1 MLSLV
6 VIIGVG
12 NLLHGDD
19 GIGIAV
25 ARGLQGQVSSE
36 VAIHE
41 EPGDGLRL
49 LETWRGASSIVLID
63 AMRSGAL
70 PGTTR
75 RFDVRQERLP
85 FPHFASSTHAFGV
98 PQAIELA
105 RALDQ
110 LPPRFVVFGIE
121 GESFELGSALSYRA
135 RRAVDEV
142 VTTIQAEVD
151 RIVGQPVG

>member
-1 MLSLV
+1 MPSRV

-70 PGTTR
+70 PGTIR
-75 RFDVRQERLP
+75 RFDVHQERLP
-85 FPHFASSTHAFGV
+85 FPHFANSTHAFGV

-121 GESFELGSALSYRA
+121 GEDFELGAPLSDRSK
-135 RRAVDEV
+135 RAVDEV
-142 VTTIQAEVD
+142 VTRILADVD
-151 RIVGQPVG
+151 RMVAQPIG

>member
-1 MLSLV
+1 MPSRV
-6 VIIGVG
+6 IIIGVG

-25 ARGLQGQVSSE
+25 ARALQGQVSSE

-41 EPGDGLRL
+41 ETGDGLRL

-70 PGTTR
+70 PGTIR
-75 RFDVRQERLP
+75 RFDVHQERLP
-85 FPHFASSTHAFGV
+85 FLHFANSTHAFGV

-110 LPPRFVVFGIE
+110 LPRKFVVFGIE
-121 GESFELGSALSYRA
+121 GEDFKLGAPLSVQRS
-135 RRAVDEV
+135 VHEV
-142 VTTIQAEVD
+142 VTRIIAHVD
-151 RIVGQPVG
+151 RMVAQL